1 MGVTGQQVPAC
12 QHQIRQTKQCEQL
25 SGVLRQAAITGLAM
39 LEQVLDHME
48 RMLDLGAQAGL
59 GLLENLQ
66 SSTILAKF
74 AQRAKNVKLAFGI

>member
-1 MGVTGQQVPAC
+1 MPAC